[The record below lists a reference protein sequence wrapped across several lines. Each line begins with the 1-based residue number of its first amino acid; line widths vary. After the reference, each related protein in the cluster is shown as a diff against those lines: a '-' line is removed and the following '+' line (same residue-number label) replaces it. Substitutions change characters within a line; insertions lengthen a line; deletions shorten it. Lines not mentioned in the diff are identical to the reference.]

1 MRGAHVCDER
11 RAQASLGARVGFGR
25 ELAEPARFGDRGST
39 QLAGCDHAI
48 EIAHRRS
55 GLWIEHAREQRGFDV
70 AVATQSFVRELRRE
84 HRKGKPDRDLVQA
97 DLELAR
103 RTDADIAGQEQQRS
117 TCHRVTRAGGHHRL
131 RMLIELDHDLGAGRH
146 EVGRG
151 FGALHHDLE
160 VEPSAEAPLAT
171 REHDG
176 LRFLACA
183 VESPAQRGEHGRVQG
198 VRLAIIHR
206 DDRDIAFLFEGEH
219 FGHGGLDTLISRGWQ
234 AVVEFFATTPK
245 NGRRGWVGSCEDG
258 AVRREAHRR
267 SGHPLC
273 GGNGGFMS
281 RVRAL
286 VCALLTIGVAC
297 SDQADEA
304 APPQATTQIN
314 GLPAGGGGAQADLRS
329 QDRGDWAGEV
339 QAVPEPADPAE
350 YAEYEATEADEEAPP
365 AARHATMRA
374 PMRDQSIGRIEE
386 GSPGRAGRGMRRM
399 RPNMSLA
406 SGGMRVGNIDD
417 LLNQGLGGPQGR
429 RAAQTETARPTQQ
442 PATPRAQV
450 PPQNRGVLDTQAL
463 PQNGVLASN
472 FVGGSGVRAR
482 LDDLLDRGVMVGG
495 ELVRLEAFQD
505 RQRLPYAVPA
515 REGMAMYAEL
525 ERTRL
530 TEDTDR
536 VHMQIALMGRQG
548 EAPRRPHMDV
558 RLVLDRSGSM
568 RGEKWNQA
576 IAAAHALID
585 ALEPSDRFGL
595 ITYSDDARLDH
606 APRNV
611 GNGQVAHSNL
621 NRLVP
626 GGGTNISAALELA
639 DEHAPRARSN
649 QTVGLTILISDGRA
663 TMGML
668 NAQELGAISRR
679 SFDRA
684 GVLTT
689 AIGLGTDFDES
700 TMLSI
705 AREGSGS
712 YHFVRRAA
720 DIGDILQDE
729 LDERVQAVAQGLR
742 VRVELGDGVVARR
755 VYGSRLLSEQE
766 HAAVRATEVAVD
778 NRIARELGIAR
789 TRQREEDRG
798 LRIHLPTFRRGDQ
811 HAILMELEVPRG
823 TGNTSIAKVTLDYK
837 DLIRRQNGRIVREV
851 TADRVDDLAT
861 AQASVN
867 RPVKRTVLAFQGG
880 EALQTAAEALQRG
893 DAPSAHRI
901 LSERRELLQAASQHW
916 RDPSLGADAVLLSRY
931 ERVVD
936 HAWQDWDSGAQNT
949 LVMAMNYFGDQR
961 MR

>member
-1 MRGAHVCDER
+1 MSRGRTACVLLVFGFACSDLEPKADYESPAAVNGLGGGGSGGHGDQANRLELDDDIELPSTQV
-11 RAQASLGARVGFGR
+11 AQETEA
-25 ELAEPARFGDRGST
+25 EPPAEPALEERADFAEGSLGQGRGG
-39 QLAGCDHAI
+39 AVMRAAPI
-48 EIAHRRS
+48 RRRS
-55 GLWIEHAREQRGFDV
+55 RPSMRSSMASMALRGIDGFDSFSQTGSMARSIRRQRRAPQQAAPRTPRRE
-70 AVATQSFVRELRRE
+70 AVATS
-84 HRKGKPDRDLVQA
+84 
-97 DLELAR
+97 
-103 RTDADIAGQEQQRS
+103 
-117 TCHRVTRAGGHHRL
+117 
-131 RMLIELDHDLGAGRH
+131 
-146 EVGRG
+146 
-151 FGALHHDLE
+151 
-160 VEPSAEAPLAT
+160 
-171 REHDG
+171 
-176 LRFLACA
+176 
-183 VESPAQRGEHGRVQG
+183 
-198 VRLAIIHR
+198 
-206 DDRDIAFLFEGEH
+206 
-219 FGHGGLDTLISRGWQ
+219 
-234 AVVEFFATTPK
+234 
-245 NGRRGWVGSCEDG
+245 
-258 AVRREAHRR
+258 
-267 SGHPLC
+267 
-273 GGNGGFMS
+273 
-281 RVRAL
+281 
-286 VCALLTIGVAC
+286 
-297 SDQADEA
+297 
-304 APPQATTQIN
+304 
-314 GLPAGGGGAQADLRS
+314 
-329 QDRGDWAGEV
+329 
-339 QAVPEPADPAE
+339 
-350 YAEYEATEADEEAPP
+350 
-365 AARHATMRA
+365 
-374 PMRDQSIGRIEE
+374 
-386 GSPGRAGRGMRRM
+386 
-399 RPNMSLA
+399 
-406 SGGMRVGNIDD
+406 
-417 LLNQGLGGPQGR
+417 
-429 RAAQTETARPTQQ
+429 TARPVDQGPGQAART
-442 PATPRAQV
+442 A
-450 PPQNRGVLDTQAL
+450 RGVLDNAQAPAAL

-568 RGEKWNQA
+568 RGEKWQQA

-585 ALEPSDRFGL
+585 KLEPNDRFGL

-606 APRNV
+606 APRAV
-611 GNGQVAHSNL
+611 GNGRAAHANL

-626 GGGTNISAALELA
+626 GGGTNISAALEMA

-689 AIGLGTDFDES
+689 AVGLGTDFDES

-720 DIGDILQDE
+720 DISDILQDE
-729 LDERVQAVAQGLR
+729 LDERIQAVAQGLR
-742 VRVELGDGVVARR
+742 VRIELGDGVVARR

-778 NRIARELGIAR
+778 RRIARELGIRR
-789 TRQREEDRG
+789 TRQQEEDRG

-823 TGNTSIAKVTLDYK
+823 TGTTSIAKVTLDYK

-851 TADRVDDLAT
+851 TADRVDDRAT

-880 EALQTAAEALQRG
+880 EALQSAADALQRG
-893 DAPSAHRI
+893 DAAGAHQI
-901 LSERRELLQAASQHW
+901 LTERRELLAAASQHW

-936 HAWQDWDSGAQNT
+936 HAWQDWDSQAQNT